1 MRPNDSIQE
10 ALAVAQSNGML
21 LAPHDRALRSALYRR
36 ANDPALIS
44 PLPGIY
50 ADAATWNALSPLKQY
65 LQILKTLANMHPNWI
80 FCGLSAAALYGLA
93 VPYTRMHLIHIAGG
107 ETITKGRI
115 ARHHIANPQPTLVQ
129 GIPTTS
135 LERTNF
141 DCVVSSGF
149 RTGLAIADSTLRVYG
164 LTQEEL
170 GKRIE
175 EACHGLPGINRVR
188 AILPYADGR
197 SENGGESYARAVMI
211 ENGVMIPD
219 LQVPVIDELT
229 NTVYRSDFGWRLKPH
244 PTMGELDGK
253 EKYER
258 IAREQGKTIE
268 DVMREERLRESRIRN
283 KGFIF
288 ARFSFKQVR
297 EVTPLL
303 AILDSCGVP
312 RVRAPL
318 QLPGIIN

>member
-1 MRPNDSIQE
+1 MKPNDSIQE

-36 ANDPALIS
+36 ANDPALTS

-50 ADAATWNALSPLKQY
+50 ADAAAWNALSPLKRY

-115 ARHHIANPQPTLVQ
+115 ARHHMRTPSPTL
-129 GIPTTS
+129 S
-135 LERTNF
+135 
-141 DCVVSSGF
+141 
-149 RTGLAIADSTLRVYG
+149 
-164 LTQEEL
+164 
-170 GKRIE
+170 
-175 EACHGLPGINRVR
+175 
-188 AILPYADGR
+188 
-197 SENGGESYARAVMI
+197 
-211 ENGVMIPD
+211 
-219 LQVPVIDELT
+219 
-229 NTVYRSDFGWRLKPH
+229 
-244 PTMGELDGK
+244 
-253 EKYER
+253 
-258 IAREQGKTIE
+258 REY
-268 DVMREERLRESRIRN
+268 VMREERLRESRIRN
-283 KGFIF
+283 KGFLF

-318 QLPGIIN
+318 QLPDIIN